1 MGSEIW
7 IKKLERKVLGCAK
20 SAISGCSIPPFLSE
34 KGGWCENG
42 ENRQIVVPFPEGR
55 WQPLTCDWFCIHGPW
70 QCPQSTIDSQET
82 TLDELWYGFNQQRT
96 AVYCNAD
103 DWKIM
108 IIVIIGVGVR
118 SSHGGDNIGTARFP
132 SGLTTDFGSNFSRS
146 EYAHVWL
153 ASARWSNM
161 VNGSPPAASCKDHCL
176 APFLHLQNRE
186 AGSHTGCCTTGGLP
200 LKEGP
205 IYLGL
210 ILDITLLISSY

>member
-1 MGSEIW
+1 MREWRESANCGTISWGEVAAIDVWLYIVILYPWPMAMSTVHHWFPRDYSGWIMIW
-7 IKKLERKVLGCAK
+7 L
-20 SAISGCSIPPFLSE
+20 
-34 KGGWCENG
+34 
-42 ENRQIVVPFPEGR
+42 
-55 WQPLTCDWFCIHGPW
+55 
-70 QCPQSTIDSQET
+70 QSTENSCLLQCWRLEDNDNRHHWRWGSI
-82 TLDELWYGFNQQRT
+82 F
-96 AVYCNAD
+96 AP
-103 DWKIM
+103 
-108 IIVIIGVGVR
+108 
-118 SSHGGDNIGTARFP
+118 GDNIGTARFP